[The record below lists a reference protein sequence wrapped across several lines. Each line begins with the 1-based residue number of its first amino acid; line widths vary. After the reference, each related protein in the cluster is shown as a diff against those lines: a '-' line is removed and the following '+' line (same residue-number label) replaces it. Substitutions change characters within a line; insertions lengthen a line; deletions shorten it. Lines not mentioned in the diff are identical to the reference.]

1 MPIGSRLTIRKA
13 TSRRTAMLRRGTEVS
28 IARNPAGDGGKLAR
42 WVGIRRRDLTRS
54 VLRQGPV
61 SALLHGIVEY
71 LEAAL
76 LIAAPF
82 LFGFDSDAARAV
94 SIVTGVGL
102 IVVAATT
109 DFPAGL
115 SRTLPAVI
123 HVVIDLV
130 LVGLLIAAP

>member
-1 MPIGSRLTIRKA
+1 M
-13 TSRRTAMLRRGTEVS
+13 
-28 IARNPAGDGGKLAR
+28 
-42 WVGIRRRDLTRS
+42 
-54 VLRQGPV
+54 LRQGPV
-61 SALLHGIVEY
+61 SALLHGLVEY

-94 SIVTGVGL
+94 SIVTGVGV

-115 SRTLPAVI
+115 SRTLPAGI
-123 HVVIDLV
+123 HVVLDLV
-130 LVGLLIAAP
+130 LVGLLIAAPFLFGFSDEGAPTGFFIVLGVFHLLLTLATRFLPARADEGRGRSGLQSRS